1 MLHISKISKNKIHTD
16 EWRQARLAHFTS
28 SDAHRLIGDGFMT
41 YVREKVGEEM
51 TGIPARP
58 EVDTE
63 DTRWGLHFETD
74 AVKKLCEK
82 LGLTSIVMQCFVA
95 SEGSRFGSTP
105 DGILVKNISPDQME
119 YDVEAVEAKCPP
131 TYANYIQLFECETP
145 IDLKKASKKYY
156 WQVLD
161 QMDQCGSRV
170 GHFIALHPEF
180 KFGNFK
186 HLPIAANYKYADNK
200 AMGGYKFPIHED
212 LSELRKA
219 KKQAEILFNAL
230 REKLMNAGKAA

>member
-1 MLHISKISKNKIHTD
+1 MLHISKISQNKIHTD

-28 SDAHRLIGDGFMT
+28 SDAHRLMGDGFLT

-63 DTRWGLHFETD
+63 DTRWGLHYETD

-82 LGLTSIVMQCFVA
+82 LSLKFIVMQCFVA
-95 SEGSRFGSTP
+95 HEGSRFGSTP
-105 DGILVKNISPDQME
+105 DGILVKNISPDQDE
-119 YDVEAVEAKCPP
+119 YDVETCEVKCPP
-131 TYANYIQLFECETP
+131 TYSNYIQLFECETP
-145 IDLKKASKKYY
+145 LDLKKANKKYY

-161 QMDQCGSRV
+161 QMDQCGARV
-170 GHFIALHPEF
+170 GHFVAYHPDF

-186 HLPIAANYKYADNK
+186 HLPIAANYKYADAK

-212 LSELRKA
+212 LCELRRA
-219 KKQAEILFNAL
+219 KQQAEILFNAL